1 MPPSVAIALAWVIGF
16 LLGSIPFGQVFARL
30 RGIDLHKVGSGNI
43 GATNAARALGKGI
56 GVLVLL
62 LDAGKAAGPLLLAR
76 WWLRDHPQLGWIELA
91 LALGAV
97 MGHMWTPWL
106 KLKGGKGVAT
116 GFGAFLVLSP
126 LAAACAAAAWVLLYV
141 LTRTSSIGS
150 LVAVTA
156 LPVVLY
162 LRGAPDSTLALSLAM
177 APLIIWKHRDNIR
190 RLLRREESKV

>member
-1 MPPSVAIALAWVIGF
+1 MPAAAVLTVSWTIGF
-16 LLGSIPFGQVFARL
+16 LLGSIPFGQVFAKL

-62 LDAGKAAGPLLLAR
+62 LDAGKSAGPLLLAR
-76 WWLRDHPQLGWIELA
+76 ALLADHPLLGWIQAA

-106 KLKGGKGVAT
+106 RFLGGKGVAT

-126 LAAACAAAAWVLLYV
+126 LAAACAAAAWVLLYA
-141 LTRTSSIGS
+141 LTRTSSVGS

-156 LPVVLY
+156 LPIVLY
-162 LRGAPDSTLALSLAM
+162 LRGAPEPTLALSLAM